1 MIDGKIVDLGGVGTA
16 QVSRSRLCIDQGFNI
31 GPTPRRLREKRA

>member
-16 QVSRSRLCIDQGFNI
+16 QYRRSRLGIDQIQHANFVVFA
-31 GPTPRRLREKRA
+31 ERA